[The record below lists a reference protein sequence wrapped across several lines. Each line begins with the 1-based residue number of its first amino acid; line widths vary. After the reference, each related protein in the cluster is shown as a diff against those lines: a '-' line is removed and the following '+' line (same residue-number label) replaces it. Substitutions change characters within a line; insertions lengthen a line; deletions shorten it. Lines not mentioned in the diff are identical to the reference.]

1 MGGLP
6 VKAGI
11 LAERCVAS
19 IYAVPDKKLSLK
31 TMTRLGCKI
40 LPCHSQGKRSIT
52 GSLPT
57 VAPVAE

>member
-19 IYAVPDKKLSLK
+19 IYAVPDKKLSPENDD
-31 TMTRLGCKI
+31 RLG
-40 LPCHSQGKRSIT
+40 L
-52 GSLPT
+52 
-57 VAPVAE
+57 